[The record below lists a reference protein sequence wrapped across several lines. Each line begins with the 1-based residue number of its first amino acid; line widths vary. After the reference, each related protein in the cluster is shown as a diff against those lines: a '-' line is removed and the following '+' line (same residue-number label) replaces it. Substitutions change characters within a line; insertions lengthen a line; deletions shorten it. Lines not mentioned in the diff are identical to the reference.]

1 MCLYSN
7 SKEPLIAEEDIV
19 CYKILRH
26 ISDTCY
32 VSPYQEMKYEINGL
46 NYPEEK
52 HNIDNIKIIDDFIVI
67 AKNHPSYNYI
77 TTVYQIEQGFLHSYT
92 SQGIEPLN
100 LKMKYDH
107 LYMRIKSF
115 YLFECYIPKGTE
127 YFISHCGKEI
137 CSRELFVTDINDQLI
152 GFF

>member
-1 MCLYSN
+1 MCLLSN
-7 SKEPLIAEEDIV
+7 SKVPLIAEENIV
-19 CYKILRH
+19 CYKVLRH

-46 NYPEEK
+46 NYPSEK

-92 SQGIEPLN
+92 SQGIKPLN
-100 LKMKYDH
+100 LKMEYDR
-107 LYMRIKSF
+107 LYRRIKSF
-115 YLFECYIPKGTE
+115 YLFECYIPKGAE
-127 YFISHCGKEI
+127 YFISVDDNEF
-137 CSRELFVTDINDQLI
+137 CSTKLFVTDNKIELK
-152 GFF
+152 